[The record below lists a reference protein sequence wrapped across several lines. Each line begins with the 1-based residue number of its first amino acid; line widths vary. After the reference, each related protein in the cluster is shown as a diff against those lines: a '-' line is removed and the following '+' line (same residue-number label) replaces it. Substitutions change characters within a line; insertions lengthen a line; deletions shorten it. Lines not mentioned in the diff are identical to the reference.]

1 MIKQQHLK
9 LNPHNWAPMW
19 DNCLTIR
26 EQRVWRQA
34 RRENTSRDLALQTIN
49 SRVCPECRQWGTG
62 TGVEDTFVP
71 LPHAPAPRNALLCLA
86 TARVSDSTPSTAAVQ
101 HACNTQPTAA
111 RLRPRL
117 RLDLGCGLVAWAVGS
132 CAVTGAEH
140 ALEHLLV
147 L

>member
-1 MIKQQHLK
+1 MGHG
-9 LNPHNWAPMW
+9 
-19 DNCLTIR
+19 DG
-26 EQRVWRQA
+26 
-34 RRENTSRDLALQTIN
+34 S
-49 SRVCPECRQWGTG
+49 
-62 TGVEDTFVP
+62 VEDTFVP
-71 LPHAPAPRNALLCLA
+71 LPHAPAPLINALLCLA

-147 L
+147 LYGYA